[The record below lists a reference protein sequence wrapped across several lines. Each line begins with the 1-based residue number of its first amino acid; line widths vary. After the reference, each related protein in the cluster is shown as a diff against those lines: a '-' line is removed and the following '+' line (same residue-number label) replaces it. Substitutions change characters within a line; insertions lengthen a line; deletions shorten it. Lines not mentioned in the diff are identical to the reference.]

1 MEIFRLFICSLSL
14 TISASAAEESDL
26 RPLVMIHGLS
36 GSYDVLEVLSD
47 RVHQDFPNMEAFSLD
62 AFNDAESFESLEKQ
76 VETFGEMLLN
86 ITDEYGDITLLGF
99 SQGGLVA
106 RAIVEMYGNPH
117 IHTFIS
123 LSAPSKSLNFS
134 VPFTKGFR
142 LFCFRISEVLFDA
155 RAAFSM
161 EVFACLFCKYHIT
174 KKRLPDV
181 WK

>member
-36 GSYDVLEVLSD
+36 GSYDVLEVLSN
-47 RVHQDFPNMEAFSLD
+47 RVHQDFPNMEVFSLD
-62 AFNDAESFESLEKQ
+62 AFNDAESFESLDKQ
-76 VETFGEMLLN
+76 VEVFGEMLLN

-123 LSAPSKSLNFS
+123 LSAPSKSLKFS

-142 LFCFRISEVLFDA
+142 LVRFRISEGSFRCQSGFLNG
-155 RAAFSM
+155 S
-161 EVFACLFCKYHIT
+161 FCI
-174 KKRLPDV
+174 LIL
-181 WK
+181 